1 MDSVLQLAVW
11 LRRCEASEH
20 PAESEKDPAT
30 VSIVA
35 DLTQGMA
42 NAFKTEKE
50 LENSLAVFKVCS
62 TMTHSR
68 MSKRRNG
75 MSDFRST
82 PNPILGKNSLERHDY
97 VEEHERRRDPIHVGD
112 GYPP

>member
-1 MDSVLQLAVW
+1 MRCCKARFVAKTYPWPRWIASCNRLLAIW

-35 DLTQGMA
+35 EALTQGMA

-62 TMTHSR
+62 TMTTFSHV
-68 MSKRRNG
+68 K
-75 MSDFRST
+75 T
-82 PNPILGKNSLERHDY
+82 PERH
-97 VEEHERRRDPIHVGD
+97 V
-112 GYPP
+112 